1 MIAYIKGELVEITDS
16 AVIVDVNGVG
26 YQIICANPFYF
37 QDKLNETVKINTYHH
52 VREDAQILYGFRNHD
67 EKTLFTHI
75 ITVSGIGP
83 KSGLSITG
91 HISVDEFVVAIEEE
105 DEKFLTQFPG
115 VGKKTA
121 RQMIL
126 DLKGKL
132 PFEIRQQS
140 DQTSGQ
146 ANKANQ
152 TIDQKALAEAIEALK
167 TLGYSD
173 RELKAITP
181 QLKQSGSVNTDE
193 LIKLGLAL
201 LMKS

>member
-140 DQTSGQ
+140 DRTSGQ

>member
-16 AVIVDVNGVG
+16 AVTVDVNGVG

-52 VREDAQILYGFRNHD
+52 VREDAQLLYGFRNHD
-67 EKTLFTHI
+67 EKTLFTHV

-83 KSGLSITG
+83 KSGLSIVG
-91 HISVDEFVVAIEEE
+91 HISVDEFVIAIEEE

-146 ANKANQ
+146 ANQANQ
-152 TIDQKALAEAIEALK
+152 SIDQQVVAETIEALK

-181 QLKQSGSVNTDE
+181 QLKQSVSVNTDE

>member
-16 AVIVDVNGVG
+16 AVTVDVNGVG

-52 VREDAQILYGFRNHD
+52 VREDAQLLYGFRNHD
-67 EKTLFTHI
+67 EKTLFTHV

-83 KSGLSITG
+83 KSGLSIVG
-91 HISVDEFVVAIEEE
+91 HISVDEFVIAIEEE

-146 ANKANQ
+146 ANQANQ
-152 TIDQKALAEAIEALK
+152 SIDQQVVAETIEALK

>member
-1 MIAYIKGELVEITDS
+1 VIAYIKGELVEITDS
-16 AVIVDVNGVG
+16 AVTVDVNGVG

-52 VREDAQILYGFRNHD
+52 VREDAQLLYGFRNHD
-67 EKTLFTHI
+67 EKTLFTHV

-83 KSGLSITG
+83 KSGLSIVG
-91 HISVDEFVVAIEEE
+91 HISVDEFVIAIEEE

-146 ANKANQ
+146 ANQANQ
-152 TIDQKALAEAIEALK
+152 SIDQQVVAETIEALK

>member
-1 MIAYIKGELVEITDS
+1 VIAYVKGKLVEVTEGV
-16 AVIVDVNGVG
+16 VIVDVNGIG
-26 YQIICANPFYF
+26 YEIVCANPFYF
-37 QDKLNETVKINTYHH
+37 QDKINQDVKINTYHH

-67 EKTLFTHI
+67 EKTLFSRL

-83 KSGLSITG
+83 KSGLSIVG
-91 HISVDEFVVAIEEE
+91 HISVDDFVIAIENE

-132 PFEIRQQS
+132 PFEIRQGS
-140 DQTSGQ
+140 DQMKNSLVSMNDSVNQ
-146 ANKANQ
+146 Q
-152 TIDQKALAEAIEALK
+152 TIDEALEALK
-167 TLGYSD
+167 ALGYSE
-173 RELKAITP
+173 RELKSITP
-181 QLKQSGSVNTDE
+181 QLKQSGKVNTDE

-201 LMKS
+201 LIKS

>member
-140 DQTSGQ
+140 DQMGGQ
-146 ANKANQ
+146 VNKPNQ
-152 TIDQKALAEAIEALK
+152 PIDQKALAEAIEALK

-193 LIKLGLAL
+193 LIKHGLAL